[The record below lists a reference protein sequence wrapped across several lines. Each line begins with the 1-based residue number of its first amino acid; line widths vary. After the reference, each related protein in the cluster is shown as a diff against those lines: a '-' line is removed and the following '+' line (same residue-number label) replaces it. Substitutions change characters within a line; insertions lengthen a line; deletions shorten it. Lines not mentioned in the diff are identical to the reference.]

1 MANYQC
7 ILIDDP
13 RPAVRR
19 VTLNRPEKRNALNN
33 QLRGEILQ
41 ALEEADRDADVRVSI
56 LRGAGVCFSAGYDLG
71 SNNAQGQPYYT
82 AGGAGQW
89 ARHVIEGSFRI
100 WDLSK
105 PVIG

>member
-1 MANYQC
+1 MADYQC

-41 ALEEADRDADVRVSI
+41 ALEEADRAPNVRVALACAFQPATI
-56 LRGAGVCFSAGYDLG
+56 WGVTMPRGSPTIQRA
-71 SNNAQGQPYYT
+71 
-82 AGGAGQW
+82 
-89 ARHVIEGSFRI
+89 ARDSG
-100 WDLSK
+100 
-105 PVIG
+105 PAT